1 MLKESRFDEKPQN
14 HALWPTSNW
23 RNKAYERNLIW
34 LLGGDKPTRQPESLK
49 VTEEKIISTAAD
61 IADYLICTFTTV
73 ADKAKRSLLTTNLCN
88 LEKTQTVC

>member
-1 MLKESRFDEKPQN
+1 MIKRTKSNYFK
-14 HALWPTSNW
+14 TSF
-23 RNKAYERNLIW
+23 RNSKGNSKDLF
-34 LLGGDKPTRQPESLK
+34 GGDNPTRQPESLK